1 MNCVYKGYF
10 PDEWKKANVV
20 PIFKKND
27 KQNLKNYR
35 PVSLLP
41 ICSKMFERIL
51 YNHIFKYLS
60 KEDLIC
66 HNQSGFKP
74 GDSCVYQLLSISHEI
89 RKSFDNN
96 LEVRGIFL
104 DISKAFD
111 RVWHDGLLYKL
122 KQNGIKGNLMKLLS
136 SFLNNRKQ
144 RVLLNGRF
152 SSWRNISAGV
162 PQGSILGP
170 LLFLVYINDLCD
182 GLESSPRLFA
192 DDISLFS
199 PVNDINLTAIQ
210 MNRDLNLISNWAHQ
224 WKMQFNPD
232 PLKQAQEVI
241 FSRKRKDII
250 HPNLIFNNSV
260 VNKVP
265 CQKHLG
271 LLLDHKLDFND
282 HLKVISA
289 KFSKGVGLL
298 RKLNHILPRSSLLTI
313 YKSFIRPHLDFGDI
327 VFNQAFNESFHNKLE
342 TLQYSA
348 ALATTGAIRGS
359 SREKLYQELG
369 LESLKLRR
377 WYRKLVVFYKI
388 NASKCPTYLYKLIPK
403 RECPYQTRQ
412 LKDIPLINVKHDFFK
427 NSFFPSTIIDWN
439 NMDDNIRF
447 SPSLEVFKKSI
458 LNVIRP
464 KENHTFDIHNP
475 VGVKL
480 LTRLRLGLSHLHEH
494 KFKFNFQ
501 DCLNPLCVC
510 NVNVENN
517 THFFLHCQNYNVERQ
532 TLFNKIANI
541 NALVL
546 NLCDAELVHV
556 LLYGDA
562 SFSFQENKS
571 LLKAS
576 IAFILETKRFDG
588 PLI

>member
-1 MNCVYKGYF
+1 M
-10 PDEWKKANVV
+10 
-20 PIFKKND
+20 
-27 KQNLKNYR
+27 
-35 PVSLLP
+35 
-41 ICSKMFERIL
+41 
-51 YNHIFKYLS
+51 
-60 KEDLIC
+60 
-66 HNQSGFKP
+66 
-74 GDSCVYQLLSISHEI
+74 
-89 RKSFDNN
+89 
-96 LEVRGIFL
+96 
-104 DISKAFD
+104 
-111 RVWHDGLLYKL
+111 
-122 KQNGIKGNLMKLLS
+122 
-136 SFLNNRKQ
+136 
-144 RVLLNGRF
+144 
-152 SSWRNISAGV
+152 
-162 PQGSILGP
+162 
-170 LLFLVYINDLCD
+170 
-182 GLESSPRLFA
+182 
-192 DDISLFS
+192 
-199 PVNDINLTAIQ
+199 
-210 MNRDLNLISNWAHQ
+210 
-224 WKMQFNPD
+224 
-232 PLKQAQEVI
+232 
-241 FSRKRKDII
+241 
-250 HPNLIFNNSV
+250 
-260 VNKVP
+260 
-265 CQKHLG
+265 
-271 LLLDHKLDFND
+271 LDHKLDFND

-348 ALATTGAIRGS
+348 ALAITGAIRGS

-532 TLFNKIANI
+532 ILFDKIANI

-588 PLI
+588 PLM